1 MTALQ
6 SDERALQVAR
16 VLDGARKQTLIM
28 GILNVTPDSF
38 SDGGQH
44 ANLGDA
50 TARSRVMEDEGADI
64 IDVGGESTRPGA
76 VPVSEADEL
85 ARVIPV
91 VEALASA
98 GGLPVSIDTYKA
110 SVARAAAEK
119 GAVIINDVSGISD
132 PDMIAAAADTGS
144 ALVIT
149 YNRGQTDEAC
159 DVACDMPAFFE
170 TALKACDAGG
180 LDRAHVILDPGVG
193 FSKTYHQNYLVM
205 THLGGLKSFGLPVLV
220 GVSRKS
226 LIGKRTGASKSKRLP
241 GTIAAGLHG
250 VMNGARILR
259 VHDVSEHRQALSVWE
274 GLEDAA
280 D

>member
-1 MTALQ
+1 MSLPGSERNLQ
-6 SDERALQVAR
+6 RAR

-38 SDGGQH
+38 SDGGAH
-44 ANLGDA
+44 VRRSDA
-50 TARSRVMEDEGADI
+50 VARARVMEDEGADI

-91 VEALASA
+91 IEAIVSP
-98 GGLPVSIDTYKA
+98 GGVPVSIDTYKA
-110 SVARAAAEK
+110 SVARAAAER
-119 GAVIINDVSGISD
+119 GAVIINDVSGLSD
-132 PDMIAAAADTGS
+132 PDMIAAAVETGS

-149 YNRGQTDEAC
+149 YNRGEADEAC
-159 DVACDMPAFFE
+159 DVARDMPAFFE
-170 TALKACDAGG
+170 AALKACDSEG
-180 LDRAHVILDPGVG
+180 LNRAHVILDPGVG
-193 FSKTYHQNYLVM
+193 FSKTYRQNYLVM
-205 THLGGLKSFGLPVLV
+205 AHLGALKAFGLPVLV

-226 LIGKRTGASKSKRLP
+226 MIGKRTGASKSKRLP

-259 VHDVSEHRQALSVWE
+259 VHDVSEHRQALAVWE